1 MGCPFHF
8 HPALSQ
14 EIALGP
20 MADYILETMPIAGVY
35 LLMALLI
42 LSACESG
49 FRLGRR
55 HHRTHQDK
63 EAPSSVGPI
72 VGGLLGML
80 GFVLAF
86 TFSMAAAQHDLR
98 KQNVLSEATKI
109 GTAYLRTDLM
119 VPDDRA
125 EAKRLLREY
134 VDIRLQ
140 VARGSDL
147 QTAVDRSLVIQGR
160 LWGRASAAAI
170 ANPNSNTSL
179 ILQSINDLVDMH
191 ERRVIGARHNRI
203 PGSVWVGLM
212 AITLLTMLTIGMQIG
227 LTGKR
232 RLVAITPLSLAFA
245 VLVTLIVDLN
255 RPSGGFITVGQHAMI
270 DLQTIMDRAPK

>member
-1 MGCPFHF
+1 MSEY
-8 HPALSQ
+8 L
-14 EIALGP
+14 
-20 MADYILETMPIAGVY
+20 LESMPIAGVY
-35 LLMALLI
+35 LCVALLI
-42 LSACESG
+42 LSACETG
-49 FRLGRR
+49 FRIGSR

-86 TFSMAAAQHDLR
+86 TFSMAANQHDLR
-98 KQNVLSEATKI
+98 KQNVLNESTKI
-109 GTAYLRTDLM
+109 ATAYLRADLID
-119 VPDDRA
+119 PEHGS

-140 VARGSDL
+140 ATKRGSW
-147 QTAVDRSLVIQGR
+147 QTALNRSLEIHDQ
-160 LWGRASAAAI
+160 LWAEVTAAAV
-170 ANPNSNTSL
+170 AHPTSNTSL
-179 ILQSINDLVDMH
+179 AIQGVNEVIDIH
-191 ERRVIGARHNRI
+191 ERRVVGARYTRI

-255 RPSGGFITVGQHAMI
+255 RPYGGFITVSQQAMI
-270 DLQTIMDRAPK
+270 DLQTMMNRAPK